1 MKRVFEAADV
11 RFPAEIKENGG
22 FQKAMTIGLTGGI
35 GCGKSSALDA
45 FGKIGFSVVDA
56 DGIAAEIRSE
66 PEFLRFAR
74 ERFGGS
80 AFAADGSVDRASLAR
95 IVFSDAAAREDL
107 ENFLHPR
114 IRARWNARIRAAKPG
129 EKIVVEVP
137 LLFEK
142 NYASDFDLTVCV
154 AASEETQLERLEKRG
169 LPRER
174 ARECDRF
181 NASPEIPVFLI
192 SLKAGGVGLNITG
205 ADVVV
210 HYDPWWNPAAEA
222 QATDRAHRIG
232 QTRAVTSVK
241 LAVADSVEERVLFLQ
256 REKRRLLEELFE
268 ASAAENAKISLAEMR
283 ELLK

>member
-174 ARECDRF
+174 ARERIAAQLPLEEKVRRADAVIF
-181 NASPEIPVFLI
+181 NDGSREFL
-192 SLKAGGVGLNITG
+192 
-205 ADVVV
+205 
-210 HYDPWWNPAAEA
+210 EA
-222 QATDRAHRIG
+222 Q
-232 QTRAVTSVK
+232 V
-241 LAVADSVEERVLFLQ
+241 
-256 REKRRLLEELFE
+256 REI
-268 ASAAENAKISLAEMR
+268 AARCA
-283 ELLK
+283 